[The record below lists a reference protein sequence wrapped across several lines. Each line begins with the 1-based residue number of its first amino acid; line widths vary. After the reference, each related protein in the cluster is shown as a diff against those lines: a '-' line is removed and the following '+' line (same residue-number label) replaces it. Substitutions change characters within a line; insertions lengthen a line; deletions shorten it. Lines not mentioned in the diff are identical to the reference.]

1 MKIVAATTFGAKSYD
16 AYASKVI
23 DTFVTHW
30 PRDVDL
36 KVYYDEVPKK
46 GWRTASPNVKYTSLD
61 MPDLQAFKSRSRRH
75 KAQSS
80 TNFLRDAVRF
90 SHKVFAYIDAALL
103 PGVDIAIWLDGDVIT
118 HTTVTHEAILS
129 WLNGKMTGA
138 LLRTWMYTETGFH
151 IFDMRHPEAR
161 RFMDAWR
168 HQYTAD
174 KVWDLPLPDK
184 NNKFLGL
191 TDCHTYDAVRSGFP
205 GSLWHNLSPAGMKVN
220 HPFVNGILGAH
231 MDHCKGD
238 RKKEGHSRSRDL
250 KVKRNEKYWRDKK

>member
-23 DTFVTHW
+23 DTFVAHW

-46 GWRTASPNVKYTSLD
+46 GWRTASPNVKYISLD
-61 MPDLQAFKSRSRRH
+61 MPDLKAFKSRSRRH

-138 LLRTWMYTETGFH
+138 LLRPWMYTETGFH

-161 RFMDAWR
+161 RFMDVWR

-184 NNKFLGL
+184 KNKFLGL
-191 TDCHTYDAVRSGFP
+191 TDCHTYDAARSGFP